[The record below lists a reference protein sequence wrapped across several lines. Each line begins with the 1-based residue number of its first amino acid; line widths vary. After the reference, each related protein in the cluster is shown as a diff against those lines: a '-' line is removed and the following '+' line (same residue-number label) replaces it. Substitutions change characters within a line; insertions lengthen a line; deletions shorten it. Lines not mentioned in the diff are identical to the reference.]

1 MDDTFLFYY
10 GLVAFLNAAA
20 GIFFAYLE
28 YGKKFKPKSQPQKTP
43 QTTLNKPPM

>member
-1 MDDTFLFYY
+1 MDDKFLFYY

-28 YGKKFKPKSQPQKTP
+28 LDKYSQRKSKE
-43 QTTLNKPPM
+43 NKPAKPLTN